1 MDCLIKD
8 VFRFSN
14 VGTVTR
20 NESLFTY
27 DPGRNHADYFISGYI
42 PTFME
47 AYNPVLSK
55 MKAGLRKRALR
66 ICEQS
71 FQCVFDIA
79 VTGRV
84 DIGKDTMEFQKWLLE
99 MKRNLQDEGW
109 NNFALHKFFLSHCSV
124 WTLTLFFLNSVS

>member
-1 MDCLIKD
+1 MDCLKD

-14 VGTVTR
+14 LGTVTR

-27 DPGRNHADYFISGYI
+27 GPGRNHADYFISGYI
-42 PTFME
+42 PIFME
-47 AYNPVLSK
+47 AYNPVLEK

-79 VTGRV
+79 ITGRV

-109 NNFALHKFFLSHCSV
+109 ILHCSA
-124 WTLTLFFLNSVS
+124 

>member
-1 MDCLIKD
+1 MGCSKA
-8 VFRFSN
+8 VFRFSHL
-14 VGTVTR
+14 GTVTR
-20 NESLFTY
+20 SESLFTY
-27 DPGRNHADYFISGYI
+27 GPGRNHADYFISDYI

-47 AYNPVLSK
+47 AYDPVLNK
-55 MKAGLRKRALR
+55 MEAGLRKRALR

-99 MKRNLQDEGW
+99 MKRNLQGAGW
-109 NNFALHKFFLSHCSV
+109 S
-124 WTLTLFFLNSVS
+124 